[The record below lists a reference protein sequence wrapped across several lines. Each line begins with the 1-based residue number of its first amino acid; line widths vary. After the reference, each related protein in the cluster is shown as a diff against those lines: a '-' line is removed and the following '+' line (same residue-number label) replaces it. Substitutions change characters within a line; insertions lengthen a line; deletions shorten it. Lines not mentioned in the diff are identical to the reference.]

1 VTIID
6 DQVTVVLDQQIM
18 ALSTLLVG
26 IRRPS
31 RLAMSVVEDEV
42 TITLHS
48 QDVGTLTLATS
59 VGRPDSIRGI
69 VMG

>member
-6 DQVTVVLDQQIM
+6 DQVTIVLDQQIM

-26 IRRPS
+26 IRSPS
-31 RLAMSVVEDEV
+31 RLAMSVIENEV

-48 QDVGTLTLATS
+48 QDVGALTLATS
-59 VGRPDSIRGI
+59 VRRPDSIGGV